1 MIHYFF
7 SRALKPG
14 SPAQR
19 LFKAVCISALA
30 VLLLPA
36 CTSRYS
42 AIAEDIE
49 ALHAEEYALLAYTQY
64 AEPAIPVQRFALIPH
79 SARPGYPIT
88 VAFSYDFES
97 LGAGAQNL
105 RAELLNAAGRRLTR
119 AAFFDLP
126 LDDSDQAV
134 KVAMLA
140 IPSTAAFGDVTIRIE
155 SADTTIRYLP
165 FHIESREFFSET
177 IFLDQRNT
185 DIRIAPN
192 PQRVAESQHIW
203 AVFNTP
209 GREIYTVDAFVRP
222 VVSTRRTSPFGARRI
237 FQYVTGESDTTLHN
251 GIDYGIPIGT
261 DVMASAR
268 GRVVVAR
275 YRIVTGN
282 SVVIEHLPGLFS
294 IYYHLDSIAV
304 SEGSIVEAGT
314 LLGLSGVT
322 GLATGPHLHWEVR
335 VSGESADPDAFL
347 NGPILDKNAI
357 LRQLGE

>member
-1 MIHYFF
+1 MKAKIGLMFF
-7 SRALKPG
+7 SVL
-14 SPAQR
+14 
-19 LFKAVCISALA
+19 
-30 VLLLPA
+30 VLLG

-42 AIAEDIE
+42 AIAETD
-49 ALHAEEYALLAYTQY
+49 AEYALAGY
-64 AEPAIPVQRFALIPH
+64 ALYEEPQEPVIPVQRFALHPH
-79 SARPGYPIT
+79 SARPGYPVT
-88 VAFSYDFES
+88 VAFSYDFEAM
-97 LGAGAQNL
+97 GEQDI
-105 RAELLNAAGRRLTR
+105 RAVLLNAAGARLAR
-119 AAFFDLP
+119 AAFFELP
-126 LDDSDQAV
+126 VQEGGQAV

-140 IPSTAAFGDVTIRIE
+140 VPSTAAFGAVAIRIE
-155 SADTTIRYLP
+155 TAEATIRYLP
-165 FHIESREFFSET
+165 FYIESRQFHSET

-203 AVFNTP
+203 GVFNSP
-209 GREIYTVDAFVRP
+209 GTEIHTMEAFVRP
-222 VVSTRRTSPFGARRI
+222 VTATRRTSPFGARRI

-251 GIDYGIPIGT
+251 GIDYGIPTGT

-304 SEGSIVEAGT
+304 SEGAIVEAGT
-314 LLGLSGVT
+314 LLGLSGAT

-347 NGPILDKNAI
+347 NGPILDKNEI
-357 LRQLGE
+357 LRQLRE

>member
-1 MIHYFF
+1 MKKH
-7 SRALKPG
+7 
-14 SPAQR
+14 
-19 LFKAVCISALA
+19 LFIGLLA
-30 VLLLPA
+30 ASSILFLLGCRSGYPV
-36 CTSRYS
+36 T
-42 AIAEDIE
+42 AE
-49 ALHAEEYALLAYTQY
+49 AAAEYAQVAYLQY
-64 AEPAIPVQRFALIPH
+64 EPEPLIPVQRFALIPQ
-79 SARPGYPIT
+79 SARPGYPVT
-88 VAFSYDFES
+88 VAFSYDFDVMD
-97 LGAGAQNL
+97 AQEL
-105 RAELLNAAGRRLTR
+105 RAELLNAGGRRLSR
-119 AAFFDLP
+119 AAFFELPRQDLP
-126 LDDSDQAV
+126 QEYQSQVV

-140 IPSTAAFGDVTIRIE
+140 VPSTAAFGEVAIRIQYGE
-155 SADTTIRYLP
+155 HTIRYLP
-165 FHIESREFFSET
+165 FYIESREFFSET

-203 AVFNTP
+203 GVFNRP
-209 GREIYTVDAFVRP
+209 GTEIYTMDAFLRP

-237 FQYVTGESDTTLHN
+237 FQYVTGERDTTLHN

-268 GRVVVAR
+268 GRVVIAR

-304 SEGSIVEAGT
+304 AEGSIVEAGE

-347 NGPILDKNAI
+347 NRPILDKDEI
-357 LRQLGE
+357 LRTLME